1 MQAFQF
7 RVSCAM
13 VVAVALLLT
22 TISVAQPNS
31 SPSASTIQCN
41 ITPFQIPG
49 PTSSP
54 GAAGINDF
62 DTIVGSVTYDLTKAE
77 GFIRLRNGHITTFL
91 APGVSD
97 TWLTGINDSNALA
110 GDATTGFVYQNGTY
124 TYPSYPGAVYTGVNG
139 INNNGDVVG
148 QWQDSSNQF
157 QGYLLVKGQYTN
169 LQFPGGNNTNPT
181 GVNDSDVVVGNFLDA
196 SFTQHGFVYAVGK
209 YQQIDFPGASST
221 VVADINDNNEMVG
234 WYWPALGQISGFV
247 YLNGQFK
254 TLVIPNA
261 NDGVSISAVNKAGH
275 IAGVMGV
282 TNRTDVVF
290 LGVNCH

>member
-1 MQAFQF
+1 M
-7 RVSCAM
+7 
-13 VVAVALLLT
+13 
-22 TISVAQPNS
+22 
-31 SPSASTIQCN
+31 
-41 ITPFQIPG
+41 
-49 PTSSP
+49 
-54 GAAGINDF
+54 
-62 DTIVGSVTYDLTKAE
+62 
-77 GFIRLRNGHITTFL
+77 
-91 APGVSD
+91 
-97 TWLTGINDSNALA
+97 
-110 GDATTGFVYQNGTY
+110 
-124 TYPSYPGAVYTGVNG
+124 
-139 INNNGDVVG
+139 
-148 QWQDSSNQF
+148 
-157 QGYLLVKGQYTN
+157 
-169 LQFPGGNNTNPT
+169 
-181 GVNDSDVVVGNFLDA
+181 
-196 SFTQHGFVYAVGK
+196 GK